1 MKNRHK
7 GETCLVLGNGRS
19 LADVPLKFLKKYPSF
34 GTNRI
39 YLLDGFTPTYYVA
52 VNENIINQSIEE
64 INAIDA
70 TKFISAQ
77 FAGKIK
83 GAHPL
88 ADNGSPHFSKNPFD
102 VLYEGFSVTYVCLQL
117 AYWMGFTTVLLVGVD
132 HKYPTSNGN
141 ANVLTSAPNGNHFA
155 KDYYAPGEIWNNPD
169 LVRSAKAFEMAKEA
183 FYKSRPRRKIVNL
196 TPDSGLD
203 VFKKGSISAW

>member
-1 MKNRHK
+1 MKNRYK
-7 GETCLVLGNGRS
+7 GETCLVLGNGPS
-19 LADVPLKFLKKYPSF
+19 LKDVPLKFLNKYTTF

-39 YLLDGFTPTYYVA
+39 YLIPKFTPTYYVA
-52 VNENIINQSIEE
+52 VNGNIINQSIEE

-70 TKFISAQ
+70 TKFISAE
-77 FAGKIK
+77 FASKIK

-88 ADNGSPHFSKNPFD
+88 ADNGRPHFSKNPFD

-141 ANVLTSAPNGNHFA
+141 ANVLTSAPNGNHFTD
-155 KDYYAPGEIWNNPD
+155 DYYKEGEVWNNPD
-169 LVRSAKAFEMAKEA
+169 LVRSAKAFELAQEA
-183 FYKSRPRRKIVNL
+183 FSKSRPKRHIINL
-196 TPDSGLD
+196 TKDTGLD
-203 VFKKGSISAW
+203 VFTKGSISKW